1 MKVFVTGHK
10 GYIGTHLTGLLKE
23 EGFFVAGCDLNIF
36 PESAWENK
44 TLPDIEY
51 IKDFRALTLKELTGY
66 DVIIHL
72 AAISNDPMGD
82 IDKTITYEVN
92 LHGSVKLA
100 ELAKKAGIPKFLFSG
115 SCSIYGQGE
124 KPELDENS
132 ILNPLSAYA
141 FSKIEA
147 EKEIKKL
154 ADDCFTPAFLRN
166 ATAYGYSDNF
176 RVDLVVNNLL
186 GCAFTKGQIRII
198 SDGSPWRPLIHC
210 RDIARAFIEFI
221 KAPKEKIHAMS
232 INVGANNEN
241 YQVKNVADNVK
252 EILPASEIVYTGEV
266 GADPRNY
273 KVNFDLLNKVLPEFS
288 LEYSMKKGMEQ
299 LHKKFMEHHFSL
311 EDFDGDRF
319 TRLKILRKKI
329 HIFNNYHD
337 ILRNTA

>member
-10 GYIGTHLTGLLKE
+10 GYIGTHLIELLKE
-23 EGFFVAGCDLNIF
+23 EGFFVAGCDLDIF
-36 PESAWENK
+36 TESLWENNAR
-44 TLPDIEY
+44 PDIEY
-51 IKDFRALTLKELTGY
+51 IKDFRSLTSNELKGY

-82 IDKTITYEVN
+82 LDKEITYEIN
-92 LHGSVKLA
+92 LHGSVRLA
-100 ELAKKAGIPKFLFSG
+100 QLAKEVGIPKFLFSG

-124 KPELDENS
+124 KLELDES
-132 ILNPLSAYA
+132 SALNPLSAYA
-141 FSKIEA
+141 YSKIEA

-154 ADDCFTPAFLRN
+154 ADNNFSPCFLRN

-186 GCAFTKGQIRII
+186 GCAFTKGQIRIM

-210 RDIARAFIEFI
+210 RDIAHAFVEFS
-221 KAPKEKIHAMS
+221 KAPVEKIHAMS

-241 YQVKNVADNVK
+241 YQVRDVADNVK
-252 EILPASEIVYTGEV
+252 EILSSSEIVYTGEI

-273 KVNFDLLNKVLPEFS
+273 KVNFDLLYKTLPGFS
-288 LEYSMKKGMEQ
+288 LQYTMKKGMEQ
-299 LHKKFMEHHFSL
+299 LYNKFIDHHFSL

-337 ILRNTA
+337 IPRNTT